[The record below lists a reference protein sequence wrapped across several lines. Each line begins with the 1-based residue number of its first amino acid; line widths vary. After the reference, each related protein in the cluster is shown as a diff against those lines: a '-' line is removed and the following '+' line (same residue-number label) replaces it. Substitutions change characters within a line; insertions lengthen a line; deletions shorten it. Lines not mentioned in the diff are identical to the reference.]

1 LWEGSVAGIANSGD
15 GGRHLVA
22 KIVSSNIKHNRVAAN
37 ELPTVIASPHQSL
50 SSLGNAPTPNEP
62 INHPIAAPDYSARR
76 SAVAKKLGLGCARR
90 AAETASGRRLRSRAR
105 DGLSCSCSDRLCY

>member
-22 KIVSSNIKHNRVAAN
+22 KIVSSYIKHNRVAAY

-50 SSLGNAPTPNEP
+50 SSLGKAPTPNEP
-62 INHPIAAPDYSARR
+62 LNHPIAAGLFGATLGGGQEAR
-76 SAVAKKLGLGCARR
+76 S
-90 AAETASGRRLRSRAR
+90 RLRQAR
-105 DGLSCSCSDRLCY
+105 G